1 MKAGNMGL
9 FSVSSEARY
18 LVLFSFDGMYVGGWG
33 GQDQLGLGARLRVSA
48 FKTNPSPH
56 FFVLCSGLLCVS
68 RTRSELLRNPS
79 WAVCF
84 YAGRNPGEGKGRRL
98 HTPTDRAK
106 CHFLPWRERLISP

>member
-1 MKAGNMGL
+1 MKAGIMGL
-9 FSVSSEARY
+9 LSVSSEARY

-48 FKTNPSPH
+48 FKTNPSAH

-79 WAVCF
+79 WAMCF
-84 YAGRNPGEGKGRRL
+84 YAGRSPGEGKGRRL

-106 CHFLPWRERLISP
+106 THLSLHAAKTA